1 LSKIRSVCRAA
12 AVAALVCVPAWN
24 LAAANTLS
32 VRIQGLRSDA
42 GQVLIAV
49 CTAETFQEGQ
59 CREERRLRTNDA
71 RTAIEFQGLPTGAY
85 AVKIVHDENGNGRL
99 DTDWLGIP
107 IEGYGLSNNPPKDR
121 RPSFDASSFRIGSDP
136 VAVDI
141 SLFYR

>member
-1 LSKIRSVCRAA
+1 MSKIRSVCLATAA
-12 AVAALVCVPAWN
+12 AALVWFPAAN
-24 LAAANTLS
+24 LAAANSLT

-49 CTAETFQEGQ
+49 CTAGTFQEGR
-59 CREERRLRTNDA
+59 CREERRLRAGEA
-71 RTAIEFQGLPTGAY
+71 RTAVDFPGIPAGTY

-107 IEGYGLSNNPPKDR
+107 VEGYGLSNDPPKDR
-121 RPSFDASSFRIGSDP
+121 RPSFDASAFRIGSDP
-136 VAVDI
+136 VALDV